1 MRKGRVKGGVKYV
14 LEWTLRRIEFAIEVG
29 KSTGSLDGGLGVLCD
44 HS

>member
-1 MRKGRVKGGVKYV
+1 MRKGRVKRGVKYV
-14 LEWTLRRIEFAIEVG
+14 LEWTLRRIEFAIEIG